1 MQKLVI
7 ATIAISLLMLVA
19 GCSSNGSQT
28 VQQRQACTAGD
39 PHPWCMQMAQTKPLG
54 ASPSG
59 QEPTFPTNPEMRDDV
74 TPYPVNPALAIRGE
88 GVGPTTLTGSS
99 GYSGLG
105 SLSGISGM
113 GGMK

>member
-7 ATIAISLLMLVA
+7 TTIAMSLLLLVG
-19 GCSSNGSQT
+19 GCSSNSQT
-28 VQQRQACTAGD
+28 VQQRQACTTGD

-54 ASPSG
+54 TSPYG
-59 QEPTFPTNPEMRDDV
+59 LENKDPTNPEMRDDI
-74 TPYPVNPALAIRGE
+74 TPYPVNPALSIRGE
-88 GVGPTTLTGSS
+88 GVGPTTFSGSS

-105 SLSGISGM
+105 SISGIGGM